1 MTFKL
6 LITLNFNSGLLV
18 KLFLFW
24 EIKLN
29 SVSINIFRSSSFL
42 DINSRM
48 GQNLEL
54 NKREKGNKEQER

>member
-42 DINSRM
+42 DINSRILIIVFKVES
-48 GQNLEL
+48 NTASFFVFE
-54 NKREKGNKEQER
+54 